1 MQHVFTEGWMLL
13 ITFLHQT
20 IARDAASLSP
30 PEILVFCWSLTFCS
44 LQDICCAAN
53 VMQLISDRMF
63 K

>member
-20 IARDAASLSP
+20 YAHDAASLSP
-30 PEILVFCWSLTFCS
+30 PKTLMFCWSLTCCS
-44 LQDICCAAN
+44 LQHICCAAN

-63 K
+63 